1 MIGDADSSNDNG
13 EDDDSDDVVM
23 MLCLH
28 VSDVSDVVDYNKID
42 HGNGD
47 QSDDVN
53 DDMNDDYY
61 DDGNGNYDQN
71 DDDNVVSSSNLIDFL
86 TMMIYT
92 S

>member
-13 EDDDSDDVVM
+13 EDDDNDDVVM

-47 QSDDVN
+47 
-53 DDMNDDYY
+53 
-61 DDGNGNYDQN
+61 
-71 DDDNVVSSSNLIDFL
+71 
-86 TMMIYT
+86 
-92 S
+92 